1 MHTNRTLK
9 VTVSAIAL
17 ATGCGFASSALA
29 NQDVLDHIAAGDV
42 VQPNYTYDGHNFSP
56 LDQIN
61 TSNVADLGIAW
72 AMQLGVLDQF
82 EASPL
87 VVGDTMYIVSP
98 VNQSEGSGQ
107 APNEVIAL
115 DLSNNGAILWEF
127 RPDVDTEAALQAC
140 CGDQTRGLQYAEGNI
155 YYHTLDG
162 QVFSLDAQTGEA
174 LWRSVGADVT
184 IREHTPGNGIVIGDL
199 YIIGNAGGEYG
210 VRGKVSAFDIH
221 DGQTQWVMYSM
232 GPDNEVGIGP
242 RFNPFYP
249 DDQQGSLSTWYGDSW
264 RRGGGTVW
272 GYFSADIERD
282 MFYYST
288 GNCGPWNPD
297 YRREWGVVN
306 LDENGGLID
315 YRNNWCAG
323 QMARDATT
331 GELIWA
337 YGITPADP
345 WDIDEP
351 IPTPLVDIDLDGDGI
366 VENAAMKA
374 ARSGRLYLWDRDDGE
389 LLVQPWPF
397 VYTNAITGVD
407 METGRALYDIDVWA
421 FTDLEDRRR
430 YTDYDMPG
438 AAERDDYTGT
448 EILACPGNS
457 ARNWEN
463 DTYSDQTG
471 LFYVSTD
478 NTCFT
483 QVVIEGEYVA
493 GEGYTLR
500 RGAGA
505 VPDGNNRARP
515 GTPNYGEPT
524 DIGGQLLAMDPITSS
539 VAWAVEFETSARIP
553 VSSTG
558 GGLVLQGNPS
568 DGTMNAY
575 DAETGELLWAFP
587 IGSEVHASP
596 ITYMHG
602 GIQYIAVI
610 ASASNTSQVNVDD
623 DANDDDRYRRAGS
636 TLFVFALPTAIAA
649 GN

>member
-1 MHTNRTLK
+1 MTRKLWK
-9 VTVSAIAL
+9 ATVSTVAVA
-17 ATGCGFASSALA
+17 AGCGFASSAFA
-29 NQDVLDHIAAGDV
+29 NDDVMAHIAAGDV
-42 VQPNYTYDGHNFSP
+42 VTPNYTYDGHNFSS

-61 TSNVADLGIAW
+61 LSNVADLTIAW
-72 AMQLGVLDQF
+72 TLQLGVLDQY

-107 APNEVIAL
+107 APNEVLAL
-115 DLSNNGAILWEF
+115 DLNNNGNILWEF
-127 RPDVDTEAALQAC
+127 RPDVDREHGLQAC
-140 CGDQTRGLQYAEGNI
+140 CGAQTRGLQYAEGNI
-155 YYHTLDG
+155 YYHTIDG
-162 QVFSLDAQTGEA
+162 QVFALDGQTGEA

-184 IREHTPGNGIVIGDL
+184 IREETAGNGIIIGDL
-199 YIIGNAGGEYG
+199 YIIGNQGGEYG

-221 DGQTQWVMYSM
+221 TGQTQWVMYSM

-242 RFNPFYP
+242 RFNPYY
-249 DDQQGSLSTWYGDSW
+249 DDDKQGSLSTWYGDSW

-272 GYFSADIERD
+272 GYFTYAPDSNQ
-282 MFYYST
+282 FFYST

-306 LDENGGLID
+306 LDANGGLID

-323 QMARDATT
+323 MMSRDATT

-351 IPTPLVDIDLDGDGI
+351 INTPLADMDVNGDGS
-366 VENAAMKA
+366 VDHVAMKA
-374 ARSGRLYLWDRDDGE
+374 SRAGWFYIWDRSNGE
-389 LLVQPWPF
+389 LLSQPWPF

-407 METGRALYDIDVWA
+407 MTTGRALYDIDVWA
-421 FTDLEDRRR
+421 FTDVADRRN
-430 YTDYDMPG
+430 YTNYDLPG

-463 DTYSDQTG
+463 DTFSDQTG

-478 NTCFT
+478 NSCFT
-483 QVVIEGEYVA
+483 QVVVEGEYVA

-505 VPDGNNRARP
+505 VPGGTNRVPYRDLP
-515 GTPNYGEPT
+515 DYGQAT
-524 DIGGQLLAMDPITSS
+524 DVGGQLEAINPLTSEI
-539 VAWAVEFETSARIP
+539 AWSVEFPVGTRIP
-553 VSSTG
+553 VSSTA
-558 GGLVLQGNPS
+558 GGLVLQGNPYN
-568 DGTMNAY
+568 GTVDAYNAM
-575 DAETGELLWAFP
+575 TGDLAWSFP
-587 IGSEVHASP
+587 IGSQVHASP
-596 ITYMHG
+596 ISYMHDG
-602 GIQYIAVI
+602 KQYIAFL
-610 ASASNTSQVNVDD
+610 ASGSNTSQVNVGD
-623 DANDDDRYRRAGS
+623 DANDADRYRRAGS
-636 TLFVFALPTAIAA
+636 TLYVFALPEAVA
-649 GN
+649 GGM